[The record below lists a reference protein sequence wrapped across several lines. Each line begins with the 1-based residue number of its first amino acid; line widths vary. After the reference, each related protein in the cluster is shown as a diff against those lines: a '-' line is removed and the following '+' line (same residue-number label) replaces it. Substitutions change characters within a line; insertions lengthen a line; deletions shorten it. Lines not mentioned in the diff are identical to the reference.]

1 MSRPELYFAETA
13 LSSYGVYVSGVGT
26 YGAPARSVTEE
37 VVPGRNGTLIID
49 NGRFENIEVI
59 YPCFIVKN
67 FATNIANLRNFLKSY
82 KGYVKIRD
90 TYHANEYRMGVY
102 SSGLE
107 IETSGHNSRY
117 GKFSLTFNCKPQRFL
132 ASGDTAVTIASE
144 ATISNPT
151 RFPSKPLI
159 KVTGTGTVS
168 LAGVTMTIIGD
179 QPDTYIDCD
188 LMDCYAG
195 STNLNSKV
203 SLSGDEFPELAPGN
217 NTLVYD
223 GPTAVQITPRWWT
236 I

>member
-26 YGAPARSVTEE
+26 YGAPSRSVTEE
-37 VVPGRNGTLIID
+37 VVPGRNGTLVID
-49 NGRFENIEVI
+49 NGRFENIQVV
-59 YPCFIVKN
+59 YPCFILSG
-67 FATNIANLRNFLKSY
+67 FAANIAGLRNFLASHQ
-82 KGYVKIRD
+82 GYVRIRD
-90 TYHANEYRMGVY
+90 TYHPDEYRMGVY

-107 IETSGHNSRY
+107 IETSGHNNRH

-132 ASGDTAVTIASE
+132 ASGDTPVTVSSG
-144 ATISNPT
+144 ATITNPT
-151 RFPSKPLI
+151 LFPSRPLI
-159 KVTGTGTVS
+159 RVTGTGTLS
-168 LAGVTMTIIGD
+168 LGGVELTITGTQEYTD
-179 QPDTYIDCD
+179 IDCD
-188 LMDCYAG
+188 LMDCYNG

-203 SLSGDEFPELAPGN
+203 TLSGDEFPELAPGN